1 MISQNL
7 AYLTKKIMG
16 AIAITCCLSLSS
28 VNFCISIFFS
38 ETTES
43 IENKRFPYQMML
55 VPVNSNT
62 TGVTFGTNKE
72 LLTLP
77 EHPSSPEVFWVFRI
91 AWSLVFCVVFRRSLF
106 VLLSFF
112 FWLCIVCPLIYS
124 FWLPLC
130 YLQIV
135 LGRYVHWM
143 VFFKVYDFFYRNVTE
158 TSSSQGAGKV
168 VFLWVEH

>member
-1 MISQNL
+1 
-7 AYLTKKIMG
+7 MG
-16 AIAITCCLSLSS
+16 AVAITCCLSLSS

-77 EHPSSPEVFWVFRI
+77 EHPSSPEVFWVFRV

-112 FWLCIVCPLIYS
+112 FWLCIVCPLINVL
-124 FWLPLC
+124 WLPLVGVC
-130 YLQIV
+130 KPFWNDMCLLKPQFYLCTMYM
-135 LGRYVHWM
+135 L
-143 VFFKVYDFFYRNVTE
+143 VYITFHFHIRNG
-158 TSSSQGAGKV
+158 S
-168 VFLWVEH
+168 LILDI